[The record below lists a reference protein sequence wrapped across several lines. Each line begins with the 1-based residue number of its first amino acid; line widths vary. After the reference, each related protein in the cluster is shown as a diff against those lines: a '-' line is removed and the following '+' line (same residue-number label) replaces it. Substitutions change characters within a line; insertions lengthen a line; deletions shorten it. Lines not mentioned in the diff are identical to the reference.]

1 MKTMEMEMSRARSF
15 AKFRNLDRGRRRLVL
30 RAAASV
36 TAASAAIACLP
47 FRRAIR
53 FGSVP
58 VSTRS
63 EHRVDDWLWAVEAVA
78 RRLPWRTMCI
88 EKGLA
93 LQRLLRRDGI
103 DARLH
108 YGARH
113 VPPERKLEAHV
124 WVTVAGRSVLGG
136 EEAAGFAE
144 IASYP

>member
-1 MKTMEMEMSRARSF
+1 MQAMRASSF
-15 AKFRNLDRGRRRLVL
+15 RKFRRLERGRRELL
-30 RAAASV
+30 IRAAVALSK
-36 TAASAAIACLP
+36 ASAAVAWLP

-53 FGSVP
+53 FGSVELSP
-58 VSTRS
+58 ICQNRL
-63 EHRVDDWLWAVEAVA
+63 EDCQWAIEAVA

-93 LQRLLRRDGI
+93 LQRLLRRNGT

-113 VPPERKLEAHV
+113 NLASGHLEAHV
-124 WVTVAGRSVLGG
+124 WVTVEGRPVIGG

-144 IASYP
+144 VASYP

>member
-1 MKTMEMEMSRARSF
+1 MQAVRVSSLRKFRRLDRERRALLFRAAVVLSRA
-15 AKFRNLDRGRRRLVL
+15 
-30 RAAASV
+30 
-36 TAASAAIACLP
+36 SAEVAWLP

-53 FGSVP
+53 FGSVAISP
-58 VSTRS
+58 SRRDRLEDCV
-63 EHRVDDWLWAVEAVA
+63 WAVEVVA

-93 LQRLLRRDGI
+93 AQRLLRRSGA

-113 VPPERKLEAHV
+113 DPNSAKLEAHV
-124 WVTVAGRSVLGG
+124 WVTVDGHPMIGG

-144 IASYP
+144 VASYP

>member
-1 MKTMEMEMSRARSF
+1 MSRARSF
-15 AKFRNLDRGRRRLVL
+15 AKFRSLDHGRRRLVV
-30 RAAASV
+30 RAAVSV
-36 TAASAAIACLP
+36 TAASAGIACLP
-47 FRRAIR
+47 FRHAIR

-58 VSTRS
+58 VSAQS
-63 EHRVDDWLWAVEAVA
+63 ELRIDDWLWALEAVA

-113 VPPERKLEAHV
+113 VAGGKLEAHV
-124 WVTVAGRSVLGG
+124 WVTVAGRPVLGG
-136 EEAAGFAE
+136 EEADGFAE

>member
-1 MKTMEMEMSRARSF
+1 MQMSRAWSF
-15 AKFRNLDRGRRRLVL
+15 AKFRSLDHGRRKLIV
-30 RAAASV
+30 RAAVSV

-58 VSTRS
+58 VSGRS
-63 EHRVDDWLWAVEAVA
+63 QHSTDDWLWVLEAVA

-113 VPPERKLEAHV
+113 AAGGKLEAHV

>member
-1 MKTMEMEMSRARSF
+1 MSHAGPFTR
-15 AKFRNLDRGRRRLVL
+15 FRNLDGERRALL
-30 RAAASV
+30 ARAAITVALS
-36 TAASAAIACLP
+36 SAAVALLP

-53 FGSVP
+53 FGSVETAGP
-58 VSTRS
+58 AGQGI
-63 EHRVDDWLWAVEAVA
+63 EDWLWAVEAAA
-78 RRLPWRTMCI
+78 RRVPWRAVCI

-113 VPPERKLEAHV
+113 DPNDGKLQAHV
-124 WVTVAGRSVLGG
+124 WVTVGERTVIGG
-136 EEAAGFAE
+136 EEAPGFTE